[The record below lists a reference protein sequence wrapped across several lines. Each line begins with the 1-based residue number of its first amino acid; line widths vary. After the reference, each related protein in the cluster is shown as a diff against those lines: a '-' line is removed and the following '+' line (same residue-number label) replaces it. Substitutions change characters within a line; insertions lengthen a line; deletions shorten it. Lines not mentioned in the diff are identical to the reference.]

1 MLALLPAP
9 RGASD
14 YRKHS
19 YAPEGSFAGP
29 VGGEVIDLSNITPG
43 RVLKWGGVILAY
55 LLGVLLVISIVL
67 AMFGVYG

>member
-1 MLALLPAP
+1 
-9 RGASD
+9 
-14 YRKHS
+14 
-19 YAPEGSFAGP
+19 
-29 VGGEVIDLSNITPG
+29 VGGEVIDLSQVTPG